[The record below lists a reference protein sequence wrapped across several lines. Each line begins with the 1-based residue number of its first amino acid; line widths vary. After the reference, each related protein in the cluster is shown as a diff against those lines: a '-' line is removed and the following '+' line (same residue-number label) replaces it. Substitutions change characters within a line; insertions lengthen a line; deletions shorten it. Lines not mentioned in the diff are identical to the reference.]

1 MRKMVCFLVLLGSVS
16 FAAGNAA
23 ELKRNASA
31 SVSLREPATLT
42 APKGPRGW
50 YWHGLVLKHDSV
62 WNLRDD
68 VYALRFEARNTG
80 KTLFNGTATLFLAEG
95 QGRRDRLERSS
106 ASFRISPSGEWQT
119 IELPIAS
126 FDYARGEE
134 YFLKFISR
142 ITLSGTGGET
152 EVRNFR
158 FIEAP
163 LVKVSA
169 PVRSKAAENGV
180 NIEKVLLSGK
190 SAGGHLSL
198 FYAYSRKDTAPIT
211 PAAVVS
217 YCGPTDLADINFYY
231 NNGMGDTDFVCQ
243 VMSYA
248 CGKYFTMDTK
258 DEAAAALAAVSPIT
272 YVDENTVPTVIAHG
286 VKDDIVPFTNA
297 EALDAK
303 LTEYGVTHDFV
314 IYPNSNHHLVDD
326 PDCAQRADALLHQYA
341 AAYLN

>member
-1 MRKMVCFLVLLGSVS
+1 MLEKIIAFFMAIIAFFANLFGFTLPGTSDDSDKSYVYVDAAYGEDANQTLDLYIPKDNDGAVGLVLLIHGGAWIS
-16 FAAGNAA
+16 GD
-23 ELKRNASA
+23 KQGYY
-31 SVSLREPATLT
+31 SLGT
-42 APKGPRGW
+42 
-50 YWHGLVLKHDSV
+50 
-62 WNLRDD
+62 LRDASED
-68 VYALRFEARNTG
+68 HGYACASINYRFLSETVDMQDIADDID
-80 KTLFNGTATLFLAEG
+80 LAL
-95 QGRRDRLERSS
+95 Q
-106 ASFRISPSGEWQT
+106 
-119 IELPIAS
+119 
-126 FDYARGEE
+126 
-134 YFLKFISR
+134 FIK
-142 ITLSGTGGET
+142 E
-152 EVRNFR
+152 
-158 FIEAP
+158 
-163 LVKVSA
+163 
-169 PVRSKAAENGV
+169 KAAENGV

>member
-1 MRKMVCFLVLLGSVS
+1 MLEKIIAFFMAIIAF
-16 FAAGNAA
+16 FANLFGI
-23 ELKRNASA
+23 SIPG
-31 SVSLREPATLT
+31 VTEPADSGSYIYTDAAYGDEERQILDLYI
-42 APKGPRGW
+42 PKESDGTIGLALFI
-50 YWHGLVLKHDSV
+50 HGGAWIGGDKNAYSANMLRYVSEDVGLAAAAINYRFLSETVNLHDII
-62 WNLRDD
+62 DD
-68 VYALRFEARNTG
+68 IDLALQFIKE
-80 KTLFNGTATLFLAEG
+80 K
-95 QGRRDRLERSS
+95 
-106 ASFRISPSGEWQT
+106 GE
-119 IELPIAS
+119 
-126 FDYARGEE
+126 
-134 YFLKFISR
+134 
-142 ITLSGTGGET
+142 
-152 EVRNFR
+152 
-158 FIEAP
+158 
-163 LVKVSA
+163 
-169 PVRSKAAENGV
+169 ENGV
-180 NIEKVLLSGK
+180 TIDKAMLTGS
-190 SAGGHLSL
+190 SAGAHLSL
-198 FYAYSRKDTAPIT
+198 LYAYSMKDTAPIT
-211 PAAVVS
+211 PACVVS

-341 AAYLN
+341 AAYFY